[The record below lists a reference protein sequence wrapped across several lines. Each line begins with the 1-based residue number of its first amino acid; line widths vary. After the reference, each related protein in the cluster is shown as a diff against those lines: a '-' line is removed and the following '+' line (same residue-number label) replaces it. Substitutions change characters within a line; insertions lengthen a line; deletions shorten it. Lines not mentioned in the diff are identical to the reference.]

1 MLFLSDVY
9 FKLLVLVEEGQ
20 KLVIVGLTL
29 ISLFLVFNIAFLVS
43 DLFLSNFITDFLNL
57 TFVLVFFLGL
67 LYYF

>member
-1 MLFLSDVY
+1 MLLLSDVY

>member
-1 MLFLSDVY
+1 MLLLSDVY

-57 TFVLVFFLGL
+57 TYVLVFFLGL